1 MFKRFCGR
9 QDQVQ
14 AFVLQPEMLR
24 NTEKDSVANPGPAVL
39 QLVVEMVAKLRGEAL
54 DLAERWRSRT
64 RATGRERIDGQDSG
78 DTWAKE
84 GFGE

>member
-54 DLAERWRSRT
+54 DLPEEMEIKETDLQLRALRRRT
-64 RATGRERIDGQDSG
+64 CE
-78 DTWAKE
+78 
-84 GFGE
+84 